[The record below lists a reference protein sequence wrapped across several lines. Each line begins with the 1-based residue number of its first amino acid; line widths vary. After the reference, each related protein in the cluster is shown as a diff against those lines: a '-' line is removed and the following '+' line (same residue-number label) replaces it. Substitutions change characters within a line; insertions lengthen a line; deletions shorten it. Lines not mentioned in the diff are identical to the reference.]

1 MEERKTLVMSWT
13 KEQMDEFEDVNKFVE
28 SCLNTAALRIGYM
41 AIQNPNQSFQWV
53 GNSLK
58 ENEEAGTVS
67 MYIKLLVRDEDATA
81 YIEGD
86 K

>member
-13 KEQMDEFEDVNKFVE
+13 KDQMDEFDDVNNFVE
-28 SCLNTAALRIGYM
+28 TCLNTAALRIGYM
-41 AIQNPNQSFQWV
+41 TIQNPNQSFQWV

-67 MYIKLLVRDEDATA
+67 LYIKLLIRDEDPTP
-81 YIEGD
+81 YIKGD